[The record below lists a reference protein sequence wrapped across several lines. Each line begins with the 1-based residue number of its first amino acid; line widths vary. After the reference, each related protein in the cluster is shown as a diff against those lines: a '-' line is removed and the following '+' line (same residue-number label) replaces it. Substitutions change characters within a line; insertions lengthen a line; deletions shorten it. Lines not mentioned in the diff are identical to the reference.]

1 MSFGGRTLSLYQRF
15 EIVNTSEFS
24 APNLNPTH
32 AAAILPP
39 CPYTFSRRPNPNAL
53 VVLPQKMFDRPLNIS
68 ADNVSSAEQATA
80 PLALQLLALESIYN
94 VFMVQDFVTVNK
106 YPGDVGGIGGDRA
119 DCGGL
124 FRD

>member
-1 MSFGGRTLSLYQRF
+1 MPVHVQQT
-15 EIVNTSEFS
+15 
-24 APNLNPTH
+24 
-32 AAAILPP
+32 
-39 CPYTFSRRPNPNAL
+39 PNPNARKF
-53 VVLPQKMFDRPLNIS
+53 VLPQKMFDRPLNIS
-68 ADNVSSAEQATA
+68 ADNVSSAEQATQH